1 MLRDI
6 NEIKAVVENM
16 DNAKLVEYYRRYAIK
31 EWNAYLRKNDKAKAD
46 LDRILEALEEELLAR
61 LEKSC

>member
-1 MLRDI
+1 MLTNID
-6 NEIKAVVENM
+6 EIKGVAENM

-31 EWNAYLRKNDKAKAD
+31 EWNAYINKSNKKAD
-46 LDRILEALEEELLAR
+46 FDRILEALEDEILAR